1 MPYATNEKTVSNGWL
16 YVEYKWRHHYSS
28 TNLSRNPPSICL
40 CKMCSGS
47 RSILRGWPH
56 RRTSMV
62 WKVRGLTLP
71 ITKCSHS
78 QSLNC
83 KSSLWNRRIMSLNKH
98 TRIDKIHISVKK
110 KKKKVLLHKEPHR
123 LPGRLVKEGQC
134 CQSSRQSSEQVMLL
148 WRNIGFIINHPLKY
162 KCFGSL
168 SFDIHQVVQS

>member
-110 KKKKVLLHKEPHR
+110 KKKKVLLHKKTLQTAR
-123 LPGRLVKEGQC
+123 KASKGRSVLSVFKTVKWTSHVAVKKYWFHY
-134 CQSSRQSSEQVMLL
+134 QSSFEV
-148 WRNIGFIINHPLKY
+148 
-162 KCFGSL
+162 
-168 SFDIHQVVQS
+168 